1 MVRRAHCKSEGWR
14 FEYRAGVTFFY
25 FIFFLSV
32 FLFCFVLFV
41 CFLN

>member
-14 FEYRAGVTFFY
+14 FEYRAGVTFFN

-32 FLFCFVLFV
+32 FFVLFCFVCLF
-41 CFLN
+41 F